1 MECIGAIQ
9 ELTRVEQIKKNHIN
23 NIWLTLI
30 ISIIIFIG
38 LVLIHNLI

>member
-9 ELTRVEQIKKNHIN
+9 ELTRVERIKKNNIN